1 MPRDGD
7 PMSEPSGSGTP
18 EVFSAGFTN
27 AVAGPAPIQ
36 GKRPPRPGEPA
47 ILLSAMNARGGS
59 VFLAF
64 TRTRGGIDFWRSLS
78 PARSGLQH
86 VTTFPGPFVPRFV
99 ARLLASGAVRPAVDA
114 ALAGDSEIDGVDDVS
129 ADLLRLAWSRR
140 DGRLDPRAA
149 AVLALP
155 AGTLNV
161 VSDQRGWSDLDELL
175 EVGAD
180 VIEGNEEWL
189 AKHRA
194 ALDAEVDRRAAGAG
208 EQQRRELRAFAEAC
222 LLTLGRLPRAD
233 ETAASWDGTGLETR
247 LLRDPERRKLRL
259 LQTGR
264 AGKFRVWVRFFN
276 AGEALGQSEFG
287 GAPGWYWDVTN
298 PDPGWIMSCTMGPYL
313 TPEEAW
319 EDAHCL
325 REQE

>member
-1 MPRDGD
+1 M
-7 PMSEPSGSGTP
+7 
-18 EVFSAGFTN
+18 
-27 AVAGPAPIQ
+27 
-36 GKRPPRPGEPA
+36 
-47 ILLSAMNARGGS
+47 
-59 VFLAF
+59 
-64 TRTRGGIDFWRSLS
+64 
-78 PARSGLQH
+78 
-86 VTTFPGPFVPRFV
+86 
-99 ARLLASGAVRPAVDA
+99 DA
-114 ALAGDSEIDGVDDVS
+114 ALAGNSEIDGVDDVS

-222 LLTLGRLPRAD
+222 LLTLGSSLVLTRRRRAGM
-233 ETAASWDGTGLETR
+233 APGWRPASSATR
-247 LLRDPERRKLRL
+247 SGASFASSRRG
-259 LQTGR
+259 GR
-264 AGKFRVWVRFFN
+264 ASSGSGVRFFN

-313 TPEEAW
+313 TPE
-319 EDAHCL
+319 DASGGRAL
-325 REQE
+325 PPGAGVRR